1 MPNFEKL
8 GFEVGPFYWLKPSI
22 FQPPGV
28 VNRLK
33 TYLRPRKPA
42 KEKQRG
48 VKLNSNNLLKLML
61 NMIKYEFKSIPYG
74 SNTST
79 YEV

>member
-1 MPNFEKL
+1 MKFLSWKL
-8 GFEVGPFYWLKPSI
+8 QVISC
-22 FQPPGV
+22 QPPGV
-28 VNRLK
+28 ENRLK
-33 TYLRPRKPA
+33 TYLRPQKPA

-48 VKLNSNNLLKLML
+48 VELNSNNLLKLML
-61 NMIKYEFKSIPYG
+61 NMIKYEFKSFAYG